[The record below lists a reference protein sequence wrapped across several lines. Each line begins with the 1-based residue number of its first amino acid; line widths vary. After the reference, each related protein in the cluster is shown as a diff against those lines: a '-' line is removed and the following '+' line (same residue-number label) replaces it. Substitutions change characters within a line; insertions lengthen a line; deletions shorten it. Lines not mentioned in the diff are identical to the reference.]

1 MKKKVD
7 KIWVGLVVGI
17 LLPIIVLCIFY
28 LSTYAHLTAP
38 DFLKKMVFQSILLKL
53 LSLCA
58 IVNLGAFFLFFQTKN
73 DKAARGVIF
82 ATLLFAFYV
91 MINKIMG
98 GTL

>member
-7 KIWVGLVVGI
+7 KLWIGITVGI
-17 LLPIIVLCIFY
+17 VLPLFVMLIFY

-58 IVNLGAFFLFFQTKN
+58 IVNLGAFFLFYQTKH

-82 ATLLFAFYV
+82 ATLLFAFFV
-91 MINKIMG
+91 MISKLQG

>member
-7 KIWVGLVVGI
+7 KIWVGIVTG
-17 LLPIIVLCIFY
+17 IVLPMIVMGIYY

-38 DFLKKMVFQSILLKL
+38 DFLKKMVFQSILIKL

-58 IVNLGAFFLFFQTKN
+58 IVNLGAFFSFFQTKN
-73 DKAARGVIF
+73 DRAARGVIF
-82 ATLLFAFYV
+82 ATLVFAFYV
-91 MINKIMG
+91 MISKVMG